1 MHPTINSIHIQ
12 MHHQDH
18 FAPHKSRKFEGY
30 YTRVQLE
37 DGGTLAIIFCW
48 VKRAKA
54 RGNYVL
60 VSYMPP
66 ATDAHNAWDD
76 GRPGALPP
84 GAFQYEF
91 FPPEITIS
99 VPNPDGTPSR
109 PSSRL
114 SSTHHHPKHARTN
127 SDWSATSR
135 STSSTLNPK
144 HTPPKANSP
153 SPKTQ
158 REKPL
163 PRDRDGHTSFTIA
176 APGFGHMTVTP
187 ATIEYA
193 IVVPSKHLRV
203 HLTLDAHTP
212 WSPPSSPSCTSS
224 GAHSHPLHGPMGG
237 IQHLSWALPLNWH
250 VRSTRSRATYFVM
263 HRASARHSG
272 LGLRPGRG
280 EKGDAT
286 LRLEGVGEAHVEKN
300 WGGSF
305 PRGWI
310 WAQAFSTP
318 PSLSRASRKREGG
331 KSEGEDE
338 EERTLCLAGGAA
350 FPGVQAYLIGY
361 RSRACQWDFRPPF
374 AMGVGP
380 GPLLSPFL
388 RVKRESEK
396 GEVEICA
403 RTWRRRL
410 RVRIA
415 AAPESFVAMAAPLR
429 GGHEPAYAHESFEA
443 RVEVEAARRRWPWGK
458 WEVVERSVLG
468 QTGDGVRCGALEFG
482 GSYYRSVPE

>member
-1 MHPTINSIHIQ
+1 

-48 VKRAKA
+48 VKRAKE

-66 ATDAHNAWDD
+66 AADAHNAWDD

-99 VPNPDGTPSR
+99 
-109 PSSRL
+109 
-114 SSTHHHPKHARTN
+114 
-127 SDWSATSR
+127 
-135 STSSTLNPK
+135 
-144 HTPPKANSP
+144 
-153 SPKTQ
+153 
-158 REKPL
+158 PL
-163 PRDRDGHTSFTIA
+163 PRDHDGHTSFTIA
-176 APGFGHMTVTP
+176 APGVGHMTVTP

-212 WSPPSSPSCTSS
+212 WYPSSSPSCSSS
-224 GAHSHPLHGPMGG
+224 GALHGPMGG

-280 EKGDAT
+280 GTGDAP

-310 WAQAFSTP
+310 WAQAFSSP
-318 PSLSRASRKREGG
+318 PSLSRESRKREGG

-361 RSRACQWDFRPPF
+361 RSRACRWDFRPPF

-415 AAPESFVAMAAPLR
+415 AAPESFVGMAAPLR

-468 QTGDGVRCGALEFG
+468 QTGDGVHCGALEFG